1 MKWIIDNWSL
11 LVVAIAVICYFIITG
26 KQGIIQALIY
36 MTGKAEKELGSKT
49 GQMKLRLVYNM
60 FVARYPVL
68 SKIIP
73 FKVFSKWVDI
83 ALAQLEDMMKENTN
97 IKYYIQR
104 KD

>member
-11 LVVAIAVICYFIITG
+11 LVIIAGVIVYFIITG
-26 KQGIIQALIY
+26 KRGIIQALVY
-36 MTGKAEKELGSKT
+36 MTGQAEKELGSKT

-60 FVARYPVL
+60 FVEKYPVL

-73 FKVFSKWVDI
+73 FKVFSNWVDI
-83 ALAQLEDMMKENTN
+83 ALSQLKDMMQENTN

>member
-11 LVVAIAVICYFIITG
+11 LVIIACVIIYFIITG
-26 KQGIIQALIY
+26 KQGIIQALVY

-60 FVARYPVL
+60 FVEKYPVL

-73 FKVFSKWVDI
+73 FRIYFEWDY
-83 ALAQLEDMMKENTN
+83 L
-97 IKYYIQR
+97 
-104 KD
+104 

>member
-11 LVVAIAVICYFIITG
+11 LVVVIAVICYFIITG

-49 GQMKLRLVYNM
+49 GQLKLRLVYNM

-73 FKVFSKWVDI
+73 FKVFSKWVDE
-83 ALAQLEDMMKENTN
+83 ALDTLKGLMESNDN
-97 IKYYIQR
+97 IRYYIRRQE
-104 KD
+104 

>member
-11 LVVAIAVICYFIITG
+11 LVIIVGVIAYFIITG
-26 KQGIIQALIY
+26 KQGIIQALVY
-36 MTGKAEKELGSKT
+36 MTGRAEKELGSKT

-60 FVARYPVL
+60 FVEKYPVL

-73 FKVFSKWVDI
+73 FKVFSNWVDI
-83 ALAQLEDMMKENTN
+83 ALAQLKNMIQENTN

>member
-11 LVVAIAVICYFIITG
+11 LVIIAGVIIYFIITG

-36 MTGKAEKELGSKT
+36 MTGQAEKQLGSKT

-60 FVARYPVL
+60 FVEKYPVL
-68 SKIIP
+68 SKIVP
-73 FKVFSKWVDI
+73 FKIYSKWVDT
-83 ALAQLEDMMKENTN
+83 ALDQLNNMIQTNTN